1 MRLCIDYRQVNQ
13 VTVKNRYPLP
23 RIDDLFDQLKGAQVF
38 SKIDLRSGYHQ
49 LRIRKDDVLKT
60 AFHTRYG
67 HYEFRVMPFGLTN
80 APTTFMDL
88 MNIVFRPYL
97 DRFVIVFIDDI
108 LIYSRSVNEH
118 KKHLRLVLERLK
130 DNQLYAKFSKCQFWL
145 TQVGFLGHIVSAEGI
160 SMDPQKV
167 SAVANWEQPKNVTE
181 HGKVITYASK
191 QLKTHE
197 RNYPTHDLELETV
210 IFALKIWRH
219 YLYGEK
225 CRIFTNYKSFKYVF
239 TKNELN
245 LRQRRW
251 MELISDSDCSIEY
264 HPRHANAVANA
275 LSRKHHEQL
284 ASLQAIH
291 VP

>member
-1 MRLCIDYRQVNQ
+1 
-13 VTVKNRYPLP
+13 
-23 RIDDLFDQLKGAQVF
+23 
-38 SKIDLRSGYHQ
+38 
-49 LRIRKDDVLKT
+49 
-60 AFHTRYG
+60 
-67 HYEFRVMPFGLTN
+67 MPFGLTN